1 MCLRLYL
8 KRTETESKNYDDEEY
23 KVYVS
28 GGLKYKVK
36 FIDPYSYSTGQIVHN
51 KAVYKLNHRSNE
63 WELFSKLKSRRTAHQ
78 CAIVKDQLY
87 LVGGSGR
94 DLVDTDVVPIL
105 RNGLKAEKAAEIS
118 TRRSLFGMCS
128 FAGIIFA
135 AGGLDSRGE
144 DLDECEIYSAQS
156 NEWTEVARMNSKRS
170 SLALVYFQHE
180 VWAVGGCRDGE
191 SSNAIETYD
200 PAENKWTTIDA
211 KLQVKRRDHS
221 AVVHGK
227 KIFVIGGVRRNKPIS
242 SVEVY
247 SSVTNEITCVAPMN
261 IARFR
266 FGCCLVNSKV
276 YAIGGRKDWNKTNTY
291 YTFAD
296 EVEVYDIEKNEWRKG
311 PSLPF
316 KLSDFACSE
325 SL

>member
-105 RNGLKAEKAAEIS
+105 KKSKSLRTPELSNK
-118 TRRSLFGMCS
+118 RSLFGMCS
-128 FAGIIFA
+128 FAGIVFS
-135 AGGLDSRGE
+135 AGGF
-144 DLDECEIYSAQS
+144 
-156 NEWTEVARMNSKRS
+156 V
-170 SLALVYFQHE
+170 SLTA
-180 VWAVGGCRDGE
+180 
-191 SSNAIETYD
+191 
-200 PAENKWTTIDA
+200 
-211 KLQVKRRDHS
+211 
-221 AVVHGK
+221 
-227 KIFVIGGVRRNKPIS
+227 
-242 SVEVY
+242 
-247 SSVTNEITCVAPMN
+247 
-261 IARFR
+261 
-266 FGCCLVNSKV
+266 
-276 YAIGGRKDWNKTNTY
+276 
-291 YTFAD
+291 
-296 EVEVYDIEKNEWRKG
+296 
-311 PSLPF
+311 
-316 KLSDFACSE
+316 
-325 SL
+325 

>member
-1 MCLRLYL
+1 MDQKLRKQACFKTVKTTRHQHKSVVKGDQMYL
-8 KRTETESKNYDDEEY
+8 IGGFNYRE
-23 KVYVS
+23 
-28 GGLKYKVK
+28 
-36 FIDPYSYSTGQIVHN
+36 
-51 KAVYKLNHRSNE
+51 
-63 WELFSKLKSRRTAHQ
+63 
-78 CAIVKDQLY
+78 
-87 LVGGSGR
+87 
-94 DLVDTDVVPIL
+94 LVDTETVPL
-105 RNGLKAEKAAEIS
+105 GKQVPTHKFPSMHNK
-118 TRRSLFGMCS
+118 RRSFGMCCFAECVFVGGGHQLDFKSLNKCEVYS
-128 FAGIIFA
+128 FE
-135 AGGLDSRGE
+135 SRK
-144 DLDECEIYSAQS
+144 
-156 NEWTEVARMNSKRS
+156 WTEVSSMNTRRCQFT
-170 SLALVYFQHE
+170 LTYFQGK
-180 VWAVGGCRDGE
+180 VWAVGGFDVTNNVE
-191 SSNAIETYD
+191 TWYDSIETFNL
-200 PAENKWTTIDA
+200 ATNKWTTSDL
-211 KLQVKRRDHS
+211 KLITERCGHS
-221 AVVHGK
+221 TVAHREK
-227 KIFVIGGVRRNKPIS
+227 LFVIGGENYPDYVS